1 VLNYH
6 YLVATGLGVGKLPMM
21 PGTLGSILGMLAFLL
36 VQIDSFLIKMII
48 LVVILIAGAYSS
60 FKIEKETGREDN
72 QIIVIDEIAGVW
84 LTLSIIPEGVWFTLA
99 GLLLFRLFD
108 IWKPYPIRKL
118 EKVKYGYGVML
129 DDILAGLYAGAMVLI
144 FDEMV

>member
-1 VLNYH
+1 
-6 YLVATGLGVGKLPMM
+6 VGKLPMM
-21 PGTLGSILGMLAFLL
+21 PGTFGSILGTLAFLL

-48 LVVILIAGAYSS
+48 LVVILIAGVYSS
-60 FKIEKETGREDN
+60 FMIEKATGREDN

-84 LTLSIIPEGVWFTLA
+84 LTLSIIPGGIWFTLA

-108 IWKPYPIRKL
+108 ILKPYPIRKL

-129 DDILAGLYAGAMVLI
+129 DDILAGLYAGVMILI

>member
-1 VLNYH
+1 MLNYH

-21 PGTLGSILGMLAFLL
+21 PGTLGSILGTLAFLL

-60 FKIEKETGREDN
+60 FQIEKATGREDN

-84 LTLSIIPEGVWFTLA
+84 LTLSIIPGGVWFTLA
-99 GLLLFRLFD
+99 GLLLFRLLD

-129 DDILAGLYAGAMVLI
+129 DDMLAGLYAGALILI

>member
-1 VLNYH
+1 M
-6 YLVATGLGVGKLPMM
+6 PMM
-21 PGTLGSILGMLAFLL
+21 PGTFGSILGTLTFLL
-36 VQIDSFLIKMII
+36 IPIDSFLIKMII
-48 LVVILIAGAYSS
+48 LVIILIAGAYSS
-60 FKIEKETGREDN
+60 FKIELATGREDN

-84 LTLSIIPEGVWFTLA
+84 LTLSIIPGGTWFTLA

-129 DDILAGLYAGAMVLI
+129 DDILAGLYAGLLILI
-144 FDEMV
+144 FDKMI

>member
-1 VLNYH
+1 M
-6 YLVATGLGVGKLPMM
+6 GKIPIIAGTFASIA
-21 PGTLGSILGMLAFLL
+21 GTLVFLF
-36 VQIDSFLIKMII
+36 IPIESFLVKMII
-48 LVVILIAGAYSS
+48 LVIILIAGAYSS

-129 DDILAGLYAGAMVLI
+129 DDILAGIYAGVLI
-144 FDEMV
+144 LIVDKII